1 MCPMKRRS
9 VFYLM
14 FFAFSPML
22 ATAQEFV
29 IEKLY
34 DKINSEYDEIS
45 PVIDVEGKT
54 LYFTRVGFP
63 EFEKTLVE
71 NGEDLSQTLENPNYS
86 SYLQNIYTS
95 IADKIVHNPEGSVFN
110 QDIWVAKS
118 VNSEFD
124 KISHPSYPLNNA
136 LPNSVCA
143 ITPSNN
149 ELVVIN
155 RFEKE
160 GGMKKGF
167 SIVRQ
172 YADGNWSFPES
183 IDIEDYHNTNPDVSM
198 TISSDGSV
206 MILAMEKEDT
216 YGMTDLYI
224 SFKKDA
230 DTWSSPKNLGPKV
243 NSVNREVTPFISDDN
258 KTIFFASNRLGTHGG
273 MDLFIIDCLD
283 NEWTKWSRPRRFIQ
297 PINSASDDS
306 QPFFNS
312 TTGYL
317 YFSSKRDGSSDIFRV
332 KIAPPNPSGV
342 VVKGHIYNSNT
353 NKPISGKVLSGPAD
367 QEYRNVYV
375 SDDGS
380 FRFVV
385 PKGEKFILKAEK
397 PGYSGVE
404 ETVKFKKSYIYF
416 KEYEVDLY
424 IDPLEVGAKIE
435 LDPIYFVQ
443 STPIVLTSSYPTLNT
458 LASYLKENQNISIR
472 VGGHTDNQGEEAIL
486 QKLSE
491 ERAEA
496 IKDYLVY
503 KMRIPPLR
511 IETYGYGSTKPVN
524 DNSTD
529 ELRKQNRRVEFEII
543 KIYKDPA
550 LGLKNEKNE

>member
-1 MCPMKRRS
+1 MH
-9 VFYLM
+9 
-14 FFAFSPML
+14 
-22 ATAQEFV
+22 
-29 IEKLY
+29 
-34 DKINSEYDEIS
+34 
-45 PVIDVEGKT
+45 G
-54 LYFTRVGFP
+54 
-63 EFEKTLVE
+63 
-71 NGEDLSQTLENPNYS
+71 
-86 SYLQNIYTS
+86 
-95 IADKIVHNPEGSVFN
+95 
-110 QDIWVAKS
+110 
-118 VNSEFD
+118 EFD
-124 KISHPSYPLNNA
+124 KITHPSYPLNNA

-172 YADGNWSFPES
+172 FADGTWSFPES

-198 TISSDGSV
+198 TISGDGSV
-206 MILAMEKEDT
+206 MILAMQKEDS

-224 SFKKDA
+224 SYKKDA
-230 DTWSSPKNLGPKV
+230 NTWSSPKNLGPKV

-283 NEWTKWSRPRRFIQ
+283 DNWSKWSRPRRFIE
-297 PINSASDDS
+297 PINSTSDDS

-342 VVKGHIYNSNT
+342 VVKGRIINSNT

-367 QEYRNVYV
+367 QDYRNVYV
-375 SDDGS
+375 SDDGT

-385 PKGEKFILKAEK
+385 PKGENFILKAEK
-397 PGYSGVE
+397 PGYAGVI

-424 IDPLEVGAKIE
+424 LDPLEVGSKIE

-443 STPIVLTSSYPTLNT
+443 SKPVVLTSSYPTLNT
-458 LASYLKENQNISIR
+458 LAAYLKENQNISIR
-472 VGGHTDNQGEEAIL
+472 IIGHTDNQGEPESL

-491 ERAEA
+491 ERAQA
-496 IKDYLVY
+496 IKEYLVY
-503 KMRIPPLR
+503 QRRIPPLR
-511 IETYGYGSTKPVN
+511 IETIGYGGSKPVN

-543 KIYKDPA
+543 KIYRDPA
-550 LGLKNEKNE
+550 LGLKNKKDNK

>member
-1 MCPMKRRS
+1 MKGRTLLYLIFFS
-9 VFYLM
+9 VSPLLM
-14 FFAFSPML
+14 YG
-22 ATAQEFV
+22 QEFV
-29 IEKLY
+29 IEKLN
-34 DKINSEYDEIS
+34 DKINSAYDEIS

-54 LYFTRVGFP
+54 LFFTRVGFP

-71 NGEDLSQTLENPNYS
+71 NGQDLSKTLKTPNYS
-86 SYLQNIYTS
+86 SYLQNIYTR

-110 QDIWVAKS
+110 QDIWVAE
-118 VNSEFD
+118 SENHLFD
-124 KISHPSYPLNNA
+124 KVSHPPYPLNNA

-155 RFEKE
+155 RFEKV

-172 YADGNWSFPES
+172 YADESWSFPEP
-183 IDIEDYHNTNPDVSM
+183 IDIEDYYNTSPDVSM

-206 MILAMEKEDT
+206 MILAMEKEDS

-230 DTWSSPKNLGPKV
+230 NTWSSPKNLGPKV

-283 NEWTKWSRPRRFIQ
+283 DKWTKWSRPRRFIK
-297 PINSASDDS
+297 PINSASDES
-306 QPFFNS
+306 QPFFNA

-332 KIAPPNPSGV
+332 KIAPPNPTGV

-353 NKPISGKVLSGPAD
+353 NKPISGKVLSGPED
-367 QEYRNVYV
+367 QVYRNVYV

-385 PKGEKFILKAEK
+385 PKGEKFVLKAEK
-397 PGYSGVE
+397 QGYTGVE
-404 ETVKFKKSYIYF
+404 ETVVFSKSYIYF
-416 KEYEVDLY
+416 KEYEIDLY
-424 IDPLEVGAKIE
+424 LDPMSVGSKIE
-435 LDPIYFVQ
+435 LDPIYFAQ
-443 STPIVLTSSYPTLNT
+443 SKPIVLTSSYPTLNT
-458 LASYLKENQNISIR
+458 LANFLKENQNISIR
-472 VGGHTDNQGEEAIL
+472 IEGHTDNQGEKSTL

-491 ERAEA
+491 DRAKA
-496 IKDYLVY
+496 IKEYLVY
-503 KMRIPPLR
+503 KMRIAPLR
-511 IETYGYGSTKPVN
+511 IETIGYGATKPVN
-524 DNSTD
+524 DNSSE
-529 ELRKQNRRVEFEII
+529 ELRKQNRRVEFEVT

-550 LGLKNEKNE
+550 LGLKGGKNKK

>member
-1 MCPMKRRS
+1 MKRRTILC
-9 VFYLM
+9 FL
-14 FFAFSPML
+14 FFALSPL
-22 ATAQEFV
+22 LLNAQEFV
-29 IEKLY
+29 IEKLSE
-34 DKINSEYDEIS
+34 KINSSYDEIS

-54 LYFTRVGFP
+54 LFFTRVGYP

-71 NGEDLSQTLENPNYS
+71 NGEDLSQTMEKPHYS
-86 SYLQNIYTS
+86 SYLQNIYTR
-95 IADKIVHNPEGSVFN
+95 IADKIVHNPETSVFN
-110 QDIWVAKS
+110 QDIWVAES
-118 VNSEFD
+118 LNGEFD
-124 KISHPSYPLNNA
+124 NIVHPPYPLNNA

-155 RFEKE
+155 RFEKV

-167 SIVRQ
+167 SIVRE
-172 YADGNWSFPES
+172 YADGTWSFPEP
-183 IDIEDYHNTNPDVSM
+183 IDIEGYHNTNPDVSM
-198 TISSDGSV
+198 TISSDGSI
-206 MILAMEKEDT
+206 MILAMEKEDS
-216 YGMTDLYI
+216 YGKTDLYI
-224 SFKKDA
+224 SRKKDA
-230 DTWSSPKNLGPKV
+230 NTWSSPVNLGPKV

-283 NEWTKWSRPRRFIQ
+283 DNWTKWSRPRRFIQ
-297 PINSASDDS
+297 PINSTSDDS
-306 QPFFNS
+306 QPFFNAA
-312 TTGYL
+312 TGYL

-353 NKPISGKVLSGPAD
+353 NRPISGKVLSGPAD
-367 QEYRNVYV
+367 QDYRNVYV

-385 PKGEKFILKAEK
+385 PKGEEFILKAVK
-397 PGYSGVE
+397 PGYSGVP

-424 IDPLEVGAKIE
+424 LDPLEVGEKIE

-443 STPIVLTSSYPTLNT
+443 SKPTVLTTSYPTLNI
-458 LASYLKENQNISIR
+458 LAAYLKENRNISIR
-472 VGGHTDNQGEEAIL
+472 IEGHTDNQGDEELL

-496 IKDYLVY
+496 IKEYLVY
-503 KMRIPPLR
+503 QQRIAPLR
-511 IETYGYGSTKPVN
+511 IETIGYGASKPVN
-524 DNSTD
+524 DNSSE
-529 ELRKQNRRVEFEII
+529 ELRKANRRVEFEII

-550 LGLKNEKNE
+550 LGLKNEKSKE

>member
-1 MCPMKRRS
+1 MKVRTI
-9 VFYLM
+9 FYLIL
-14 FFAFSPML
+14 FALSPQL
-22 ATAQEFV
+22 LTAQEFV
-29 IEKLY
+29 IEKLN
-34 DKINSEYDEIS
+34 DKINSSYDEIS

-71 NGEDLSQTLENPNYS
+71 NGEDLSQTLGSPNYS
-86 SYLQNIYTS
+86 SYLQNIYTR

-110 QDIWVAKS
+110 QDIWVAES
-118 VNSEFD
+118 VNGDFD
-124 KISHPSYPLNNA
+124 EILHPSYPLNNA

-172 YADGNWSFPES
+172 FADGTWSFPEP
-183 IDIEDYHNTNPDVSM
+183 IDIEEYNNTNPDVSM
-198 TISSDGSV
+198 TISGDGSV
-206 MILAMEKEDT
+206 MILAMEKEDS
-216 YGMTDLYI
+216 YGKTDLYI
-224 SFKKDA
+224 SHKKDA
-230 DTWSSPKNLGPKV
+230 NTWSAPINLGPKV

-283 NEWTKWSRPRRFIQ
+283 ENWSKWSRPRRFIH
-297 PINSASDDS
+297 PINSTFDDS
-306 QPFFNS
+306 QPFFNAA
-312 TTGYL
+312 TGYL

-353 NKPISGKVLSGPAD
+353 NRPISGKVLSGPSD
-367 QEYRNVYV
+367 QVYRNVYV

-385 PKGEKFILKAEK
+385 PKGEEFLLKAVK
-397 PGYSGVE
+397 PGYSGIE
-404 ETVKFKKSYIYF
+404 ESVKFKKSYIYF

-424 IDPLEVGAKIE
+424 LDPLEIGSKIE
-435 LDPIYFVQ
+435 LDPIFFAQ
-443 STPIVLTSSYPTLNT
+443 SKPTVLSTSYPTLNI
-458 LASYLKENQNISIR
+458 LAAYLKENQNISIR
-472 VGGHTDNQGEEAIL
+472 IQGHTDNQGEEAPL

-491 ERAEA
+491 ERANA
-496 IKDYLVY
+496 IKEYLVY
-503 KMRIPPLR
+503 KMRIAPLR
-511 IETYGYGSTKPVN
+511 IETIGYGSTKPAN

-550 LGLKNEKNE
+550 LGLKNEKNEK